1 MASKNEP
8 SLKPGGRNLLLL
20 CLAGIVMAL
29 ISTSISLIIYR
40 SSGDIYIDRSRPGY
54 ISDDEV
60 YDTADDGNESFSSD
74 GEITKDVL
82 DEYAKDINDIYQR
95 LDVAKDAF
103 SDKALSAETL
113 GIDE

>member
-29 ISTSISLIIYR
+29 ISTSIIYR

-54 ISDDEV
+54 ISEDEV
-60 YDTADDGNESFSSD
+60 YDTADDGNETFSSD

-82 DEYAKDINDIYQR
+82 DKYARDINDIYQR
-95 LDVAKDAF
+95 LDAAKDAF